1 MFYDLSVLL
10 LYCAIALASDV
21 RLVAPKAENQVFY
34 WDSAFTWI
42 GSYPTQSSIV
52 FVDGKGMNPI
62 LVINVPPKVHSLHV
76 FGATLRLESF
86 DVVIPHTTTLDDV
99 VVESDI
105 GEIANFTTTNLEVL
119 GSCELSLISFVI
131 KGNGKLAGILSLS
144 QSSLLVDFG
153 AEFVIEG
160 GSSDSFELKAWGDG
174 RHGRTGTGHSYHPH
188 PLLPVDTDEEFTFI
202 ACGNDHT
209 LGITSE
215 GTLFAGGR
223 NHVGQLG
230 LGYIHGETNFP
241 QPANFNNVVV
251 QISAGGDFSLARTVD
266 NLVYSWGTATGGVLG
281 HGYGGSFESTPK
293 RITSLENVVDI
304 SAGSVHA
311 FAVLS
316 NGKVKA
322 WGTNSYGRLGDGS
335 TTRRTTPV
343 EVDTTERVEIAV
355 ACSEHSLFITETGE
369 LMTTGRNNRGQL
381 CLGHSNPRTSP
392 VKIVN
397 YGDYKVVQASGKWY
411 YTMFLTK
418 EGDVYSCGDLL
429 GRTTDSTHRNAPGK
443 VQGLGRVS
451 SIGSGRVIAFAVDF
465 DNVLYYWGLYD
476 DQASINA
483 ETKDFEVGSIYAGE
497 YHFFIQPPQS
507 AAITDL
513 DNSLLKVNGTVEN
526 IAERSFT
533 FEIEILVKSTGS
545 LVAKNGGFVFDKR
558 VVNAGLIKAMNHF
571 ELIFESDLNLEG
583 GQISSQLSIENKEG
597 NSITGFG
604 HFKSDLII
612 HGTIEP
618 SGFIEVT
625 GDLELSDSSTILF
638 TNQNTDNGKL
648 IVDGTCYLDGLLEV
662 DYSFQP
668 VQKDFNL
675 DLITFNSK
683 SNEFNQILI
692 NCESFIE
699 VSEDLFQLT
708 AINEIIP
715 DLNHISFISPFGTNE
730 DCCGTA
736 SVPCLSLS
744 KIIERMGYYGV
755 VYFEEGEYNE
765 VNFDVGLVGVDFEFR
780 GNEDDIS
787 ISVSTLLSVAQSN
800 LNISNI
806 EFDLSDFT
814 SFLLIEDSNL
824 TLENVVINSNNQ
836 IIDGFNS
843 NVAFNNVEI
852 TSNNQIE
859 PFIDLYLCQFTG
871 LNSILLGEGI
881 SLYFNLSVIQMTNF
895 LIEGQVYPSDNVL
908 FVENSKMDFTD
919 IRFSIDS
926 IYFGDSNPI
935 IFTTNSSISI
945 SNSFLVNSDFI
956 LLEAVTS
963 EVVFNTLNVSN
974 CQSSLFI
981 NTTLSSV
988 ELNNVIVNH
997 SIGQFLLAQDTS
1009 EVVFR
1014 NVTFEKVACDS
1025 PLIEVID
1032 SNFFSVDFDVFNCEV
1047 HSLLN
1052 SLKSNSELIK
1062 TYLTNLTLINGN
1074 LLNLDQSYL
1083 ELTQLEMVGYTFD
1096 GIPNVFTCNQQNYL
1110 INSINSTFTIIQSN
1124 LIGCLVDTILYFDLN
1139 FTDSTASFL
1148 NFFDHL
1154 ALTRL
1159 SLLNSTIE
1167 LNTQHSVLVSSIELD
1182 EKSTILGKDKYLNLE
1197 LMVDELST
1205 IDECV
1210 GTREWQIEFNFHFAE
1225 LIEDFVF
1232 IHEYNSASKNIFS
1245 SVDFLLIS
1253 FKDNYAANSSLDYF
1267 EVHFSSPIIQFFH
1280 KKGFQL
1286 FSPDLS
1292 LPPTPTQGKELLLN
1306 GTNLGHDLLLL
1317 SSSTI
1322 NFIPDSPIN
1331 HEIIAVIV
1339 PPGAGCHDVE
1349 VRRSLDNIV
1358 VFMTFCFEPPSIDF
1372 AKQNPYKLEEFV
1384 VIYGNNFFDS
1394 PDLVE
1399 VELQNSTFLY
1409 SLTSINHTVIVLK
1422 IENICNLSFSNVP
1435 IVITIGGQVS
1445 NTYQLGMNFPTP
1457 IASSH
1462 LLNPFDEEISV
1473 TLNQDITFN
1482 TLSQCNDIEVVGN
1495 VPLNWT
1501 IAGPTE
1507 FELIFDLAGVDSLQ
1521 LLVQLSKNFMQ
1532 LIEVPV
1538 VDFYV
1543 LPTDYICITNQ
1554 ICIIKVCV
1562 LFKNVDLH
1570 DYFPIGDD
1578 NVLITDYEFDK
1589 SGCMLINLVVK
1600 RESNEASLQL
1610 CSESLCNTLQ
1620 GLPKVVTIDSLS
1632 PSLVQWEYKT
1642 TDVSITL
1649 TGENFDFYNNSL
1661 WEHSFLFG
1669 GKVIDFSIQ
1678 GPTSVTFTFEF
1689 TSMDNQSLQ
1698 YIGFGSVVELFTINC
1713 DDFLVIVPF
1722 YFLQSELIIYSHF
1735 SQTYL
1740 ELSYGNEILQI
1751 NAGENSLITQNEGNS
1766 LFLNSRTVSEMIELG
1781 HISRVIKV
1789 NVSYNCSIT
1798 FPHSDTY
1805 IEIYSLS
1812 KCFVKYSSTDTQIEL
1827 EVFGS
1832 EVGVCV
1838 IELVVSYHE
1847 SKVTK
1852 EIVFQIVEPPKLE
1865 LLGNSY
1871 LLKSDNI
1878 TLTALI
1884 KSGFSSF
1891 NDFYLAIDN
1900 KYLAN
1905 RLISFVENAEYYVQ
1919 TIEFILTPSNLNL
1932 TKPVSFL
1939 NLELE
1944 SDLFGTMLVAELQIF
1959 DVELFSNSTV
1969 SFFEHRDVLIEANV
1983 ELKPPLHC
1991 VIQGKSF
1998 DVIIDGFNLICKNVI
2013 ISTYKEI
2020 VKVSIYYFDLEI
2032 GSLELI
2038 SEPFFVD
2045 RCFVPDHVSHVHYT
2059 DLFVNKQPLI
2069 HLFDKTR
2076 CCLVATGDCYSSFKV
2091 GEKFTIQFTE
2101 TYQITSITLT
2111 TNSSCSDSFQ
2121 NSPIRLGN
2129 STNDLWNC
2137 ESLLN
2142 GFDDA
2147 LMCSIEV
2154 DFSNVTSIS
2163 FEILEDLLL
2172 FEVEIYGYKTNKCL
2186 RPIDDFLGITPSG
2199 DFVFIDGYYEFAGEM
2214 SDSIYKLLDNT
2225 ILSEVITEPFTVN
2238 YSFFS
2243 ADCYYST
2250 SILSALIEPQKPQS
2264 MILVND
2270 TITMISNSF
2279 ILNFHC
2285 RDSNNLMVNCFVF
2298 NQTNLVNY
2306 SSFSYNHYYVQSFN
2320 SIKFDIQGIYPG
2332 NHSIHFGIADKS
2344 KLNFLLFQ
2352 QFKNELLVNLLQINQ
2367 CNRLNLFYSSCVL
2380 ITLELTL
2387 NTQDLLVN
2395 YTQSL
2400 SLYEVELSHDLM
2412 ITHYVSSLN
2421 ELEVTGLPLGETEIL
2436 FSHQSTLASAMFTL
2450 NDCDPTRINLNNECH
2465 CKPGTVLGSIGECE
2479 PCQLGYYL
2487 DNPLL
2492 GQCIGCPLN
2501 KITKSIGSSNISE
2514 CVCPNSE
2521 FDDGEGCIKC
2531 PKFSTCEYGELASVS
2546 NGYKFTLET
2555 GAISCPYRYSCRNN
2569 QCRFN
2574 TKGIDCTECIDGTK
2588 RYGFVCVGTSA
2599 FTFIIGVAFNLIL
2612 AFLLILS
2619 EHYLRF
2625 SNNFYDKILNQ
2636 FTVPSLSASTTRSLV
2651 QSKGQIICP
2660 LRLLMVLSVVING
2673 NVLLITVPFS
2683 LSASI
2688 FGNRVGF
2695 SLLIFCFIVNHYFCR
2710 KVLRHNFPFK
2720 DSYYCHFCLF
2730 TGFIGIYSKLIELKL
2745 DIEMLLLFG
2754 VSVYWFNSIYQ
2765 KQKDNDRFRSL
2776 VVAMFLLIL
2785 LYLPY
2790 TMDYPPDA
2798 YFSDDFMESNPHFG
2812 ESPIESPINQ
2822 VLTTLTS
2829 PTLSLTQLPTLSLT
2843 QLPESKELLTGLEY
2857 RLYKK
2862 GKKFKEPAVPQTL
2875 YYTTTPTAAEIREL
2889 LINNWKDTAVK
2900 KTLAVH
2906 PTWTPVVLLKRV
2918 NAKNWKPLSD
2928 TSLNTWLEETDLSSI
2943 LYLFQLRYDCD
2954 AGQYD
2959 AWLQQKEHV
2968 ERVEVDGTSLQASF
2982 ENSLTADTKYWD
2994 IWAAAISKGVADWN
3008 EPPATIAKYF
3018 SHKRRFE
3025 LTATDSL
3032 YRDLTSFASVRL
3044 EQIDQQCSEYRR
3056 TLMTRF
3062 FAEQEEFLLNN
3073 FGTNR
3078 DPVVLTPPVK
3088 RKLLQTPNALDSF
3101 HATI

>member
-1 MFYDLSVLL
+1 MRMRWILLFLVCLSHATQV
-10 LYCAIALASDV
+10 Y
-21 RLVAPKAENQVFY
+21 LVDAVTVGQIFL
-34 WDSAFTWI
+34 W
-42 GSYPTQSSIV
+42 SSPSSWTSPLQPSSTI

-62 LVINVPPKVHSLHV
+62 LVVDVVPSVYSLHLSDV
-76 FGATLRLESF
+76 TLRLKHH
-86 DVVIPHTTTLDDV
+86 VVIPHTTTLDDV
-99 VVESDI
+99 IVESDI
-105 GEIANFTTTNLEVL
+105 GQMVNFTTTNLEVL
-119 GSCELSLISFVI
+119 GPCELNLISFVI

-153 AEFVIEG
+153 AELVIEG

-174 RHGRTGTGHSYHPH
+174 RHGRTGTGYTTNSH
-188 PLLPVDTDEEFTFI
+188 PLLQVDTDEEFTFI
-202 ACGNDHT
+202 AGGNEHT
-209 LGITSE
+209 LAITSE
-215 GTLFAGGR
+215 GTLFSWGR
-223 NHVGQLG
+223 NEAGCLG
-230 LGYIHGETNFP
+230 LDSSNDQYIP
-241 QPANFNNVVV
+241 QEVDFENVV
-251 QISAGGDFSLARTVD
+251 QISAGAYFGLARTQD
-266 NLVYSWGTATGGVLG
+266 NLVYSWGRGWYGRLG
-281 HGYGGSFESTPK
+281 HGSYRILPDNYEPK
-293 RITSLENVVDI
+293 PKQIDLLDDVIDV
-304 SAGSVHA
+304 SAGNTHGL
-311 FAVLS
+311 AVLS
-316 NGKVKA
+316 NGKVMA
-322 WGTNSYGRLGDGS
+322 WGYNFQGELGDG
-335 TTRRTTPV
+335 TYLRRPTPREVNITEVV
-343 EVDTTERVEIAV
+343 EKVVG
-355 ACSEHSLFITETGE
+355 CHFFSLFLTQGNN
-369 LMTTGRNNRGQL
+369 LMTTGTNDDGQL
-381 CLGHSNPRTSP
+381 CLGHFFRRNSP
-392 VKIVN
+392 EKILNSDDYKIVQVSCG
-397 YGDYKVVQASGKWY
+397 YHS
-411 YTMFLTK
+411 TFFLTK
-418 EGDVYSCGDLL
+418 EGDVYSCGEVL
-429 GRTTDSTHRNAPGK
+429 GRPTDSIFRHTPGK

-451 SIGSGRVIAFAVDF
+451 SIGSGYDIAFAIDF
-465 DNVLYYWGLYD
+465 NYALYSWEAGD
-476 DQASINA
+476 HQASIND
-483 ETKDFEVGSIYAGE
+483 ETRDFEVGSVYAGR
-497 YHFFIQPPQS
+497 YHFFIQPPPP
-507 AAITDL
+507 AAISTL

-526 IAERSFT
+526 IAESSFT
-533 FEIEILVKSTGS
+533 FEIEILVHSTGS
-545 LVAKNGGFVFDKR
+545 LLAKNGFFVFDKR
-558 VVNAGLIKAMNHF
+558 VVNAGLIKAMNDF

-583 GQISSQLSIENKEG
+583 GQVSSEISIENKEG

-604 HFKSDLII
+604 HFKSDLIN

-618 SGFIEVT
+618 SGIIEVT
-625 GDLELSDSSTILF
+625 GDLQLSDSSTILF
-638 TNQNTDNGKL
+638 TNQKTDNGKL
-648 IVDGTCYLDGLLEV
+648 IVDDTGYLGGLLEV

-699 VSEDLFQLT
+699 VTEDLFLLT

-715 DLNHISFISPFGTNE
+715 DLNHISFISPFGLNE

-736 SVPCLSLS
+736 SVPCLTLS

-755 VYFEEGEYNE
+755 IYFEEGEYNE
-765 VNFDVGLVGVDFEFR
+765 INFDVGLIGVDFEFR

-787 ISVSTLLSVAQSN
+787 ISVSTSLSVAQSY

-814 SFLLIEDSNL
+814 SFLIIEDSTL
-824 TLENVVINSNNQ
+824 ILENVVINSNTR

-871 LNSILLGEGI
+871 FNSILLGEGI
-881 SLYFNLSVIQMTNF
+881 SLYFNHSVIQMTNF
-895 LIEGQVYPSDNVL
+895 LIEGQVVPSDNVL
-908 FVENSKMDFTD
+908 FVGNSKMDLTD
-919 IRFSIDS
+919 IRFSIVERD
-926 IYFGDSNPI
+926 FGDSNPSI
-935 IFTTNSSISI
+935 IFTTSSSISI
-945 SNSFLVNSDFI
+945 SNSFLVNSDLL

-963 EVVFNTLNVSN
+963 EVVFNSLNVSN

-997 SIGQFLLAQDTS
+997 SIGRFLLAQDTS

-1014 NVTFEKVACDS
+1014 NVTFEKVTSDS

-1047 HSLLN
+1047 YSLFD

-1062 TYLTNLTLINGN
+1062 TYLINLTLTGGN
-1074 LLNLDQSYL
+1074 LLNIGQSYL

-1096 GIPNVFTCNQQNYL
+1096 GIPNVFTCKQQSYL

-1139 FTDSTASFL
+1139 FEDSTASFL
-1148 NFFDHL
+1148 NFLDYL

-1159 SLLNSTIE
+1159 LLLNSTIE
-1167 LNTQHSVLVSSIELD
+1167 LNTNHSVLVRSIELD
-1182 EKSTILGKDKYLNLE
+1182 ENSSISGKDKYLNLE
-1197 LMVDELST
+1197 LMISELST
-1205 IDECV
+1205 INDCV
-1210 GTREWQIEFNFHFAE
+1210 GTREWQIEFNFPFAE
-1225 LIEDFVF
+1225 LIEDFVL
-1232 IHEYNSASKNIFS
+1232 IHEYNSVSKNIFS

-1253 FKDNYAANSSLDYF
+1253 FKDNYAANSYLDYF

-1280 KKGFQL
+1280 SKVLQL
-1286 FSPDLS
+1286 CSPHLS

-1306 GTNLGHDLLLL
+1306 GTNLGHDLLLI

-1331 HEIIAVIV
+1331 HETIAVIV

-1349 VRRSLDNIV
+1349 VKRSLDTIV
-1358 VFMTFCFEPPSIDF
+1358 VFMTFCFQSPSIDF
-1372 AKQNPYKLEEFV
+1372 AQQNPYKLEEFV
-1384 VIYGNNFFDS
+1384 VIYGNNFYDS
-1394 PDLVE
+1394 PALVE
-1399 VELQNSTFLY
+1399 VELQNSTFLH
-1409 SLTSINHTVIVLK
+1409 SLASINHTVIVFK

-1445 NTYQLGMNFPTP
+1445 NTYQLGMNFPTY
-1457 IASSH
+1457 ITSSH
-1462 LLNPFDEEISV
+1462 LLNPFDEDISL

-1482 TLSQCNDIEVVGN
+1482 TLSQCNDIELVGN

-1507 FELIFDLAGVDSLQ
+1507 FELNFDLAGVDSLQ
-1521 LLVQLSKNFMQ
+1521 LLVQFSKNFVQ

-1562 LFKNVDLH
+1562 LFDNVDLH
-1570 DYFPIGDD
+1570 DYFPIGDG
-1578 NVLITDYEFDK
+1578 NILITDYEFAE

-1649 TGENFDFYNNSL
+1649 TGENIDFYNNSL
-1661 WEHSFLFG
+1661 WENSFLFG

-1689 TSMDNQSLQ
+1689 TSMGNQSLQ

-1713 DDFLVIVPF
+1713 DDFLVIVPS
-1722 YFLQSELIIYSHF
+1722 YFLQSELIIYSRF
-1735 SQTYL
+1735 SQSYL
-1740 ELSYGNEILQI
+1740 ELSHGNEILQI
-1751 NAGENSLITQNEGNS
+1751 SAGENSLITQKEGNS
-1766 LFLNSRTVSEMIELG
+1766 IFLNSRTVSEMIELG

-1805 IEIYSLS
+1805 FEIKSLS

-1838 IELVVSYHE
+1838 IELVVNYHE
-1847 SKVTK
+1847 SRVTK

-1865 LLGNSY
+1865 LLGDNY
-1871 LLKSDNI
+1871 FVKTDNI

-1884 KSGFSSF
+1884 ESGFSSF
-1891 NDFYLAIDN
+1891 NDYSLAIDN
-1900 KYLAN
+1900 KYLAY
-1905 RLISFVENAEYYVQ
+1905 RLTSFVENLTYYVQ
-1919 TIEFILTPSNLNL
+1919 TIEVILTPGNLNL
-1932 TKPVSFL
+1932 TKPVTFL
-1939 NLELE
+1939 NLELH

-1959 DVELFSNSTV
+1959 DVELFTNSTV
-1969 SFFEHRDVLIEANV
+1969 SFFEPRDVVMETNAEI
-1983 ELKPPLHC
+1983 KPPLYC

-1998 DVIIDGFNLICKNVI
+1998 DVIIDGLNLICKNVI
-2013 ISTYKEI
+2013 ISTYKEF

-2032 GSLELI
+2032 GSLELT

-2045 RCFVPDHVSHVHYT
+2045 QCFVPDHVSHVQYT
-2059 DLFVNKQPLI
+2059 DLVVNNEPLI
-2069 HLFDKTR
+2069 NLFDKTR
-2076 CCLVATGDCYSSFKV
+2076 CCLVALGDCYSSFKA
-2091 GEKFTIQFTE
+2091 GEEFTIEFTE

-2111 TNSSCSDSFQ
+2111 TNSSCSDSLQ
-2121 NSPIRLGN
+2121 SSPIRLGKT
-2129 STNDLWNC
+2129 TNDLWNC

-2154 DFSNVTSIS
+2154 DFSNVTSIT

-2186 RPIDDFLGITPSG
+2186 RSIDDFVGITTSG
-2199 DFVFIDGYYEFAGEM
+2199 DFLFIGGYYEFAGEM
-2214 SDSIYKLLDNT
+2214 FEMFGSIYTLLDNT
-2225 ILSEVITEPFTVN
+2225 IVSEVITEPFTVN
-2238 YSFFS
+2238 YSFS
-2243 ADCYYST
+2243 SSDCYYST
-2250 SILSALIEPQKPQS
+2250 SMLSALIEPQKPQS
-2264 MILVND
+2264 IILVND

-2279 ILNFHC
+2279 ILKLQC
-2285 RDSNNLMVNCFVF
+2285 RDSNNLMVNCFEPS
-2298 NQTNLVNY
+2298 QTNLVNY
-2306 SSFSYNHYYVQSFN
+2306 SSFSYNHYYIQSFN

-2332 NHSIHFGIADKS
+2332 NHSIQFGIADKS
-2344 KLNFLLFQ
+2344 KLIFLLLQ
-2352 QFKNELLVNLLQINQ
+2352 EFKKELLVNLLQIHQ
-2367 CNRLNLFYSSCVL
+2367 CNRLNLFYSSCSL

-2387 NTQDLLVN
+2387 ITQDLLVN

-2400 SLYEVELSHDLM
+2400 SLYEVDLSHDLM
-2412 ITHYVSSLN
+2412 ITHYVSSFN

-2465 CKPGTVLGSIGECE
+2465 CKPGTVLGPVGECE
-2479 PCQLGYYL
+2479 PCPLGYYL

-2492 GQCIGCPLN
+2492 GQCINCPQD
-2501 KITKSIGSSNISE
+2501 KITNSIGSSIITE
-2514 CVCPNSE
+2514 CVCPKSS
-2521 FDDGEGCIKC
+2521 FDDGKGCINC

-2574 TKGIDCTECIDGTK
+2574 TKGIDCTECIEGTK
-2588 RYGFVCVGTSA
+2588 RYGFVCIGASA
-2599 FTFIIGVAFNLIL
+2599 FTFIIGLGLNLVL

-2625 SNNFYDKILNQ
+2625 SNNFYNKVLNQ
-2636 FTVPSLSASTTRSLV
+2636 FTQSSLSASTTRSLV

-2673 NVLLITVPFS
+2673 NLLLITVPFS
-2683 LSASI
+2683 LSASL
-2688 FGNRVGF
+2688 FGNRFGF
-2695 SLLIFCFIVNHYFCR
+2695 SLLIFCFLINYYFCR

-2730 TGFIGIYSKLIELKL
+2730 TGFIGIYSKLIEIKL
-2745 DIEMLLLFG
+2745 DIELLLLFG
-2754 VSVYWFNSIYQ
+2754 VSVYWFNSICK

-2776 VVAMFLLIL
+2776 IVAIFLLIL

-2790 TMDYPPDA
+2790 TIQLITQA
-2798 YFSDDFMESNPHFG
+2798 IVFL
-2812 ESPIESPINQ
+2812 
-2822 VLTTLTS
+2822 VLTFYS
-2829 PTLSLTQLPTLSLT
+2829 GDQNRYVSYIASLYSSL
-2843 QLPESKELLTGLEY
+2843 
-2857 RLYKK
+2857 
-2862 GKKFKEPAVPQTL
+2862 
-2875 YYTTTPTAAEIREL
+2875 L
-2889 LINNWKDTAVK
+2889 LI
-2900 KTLAVH
+2900 L
-2906 PTWTPVVLLKRV
+2906 
-2918 NAKNWKPLSD
+2918 
-2928 TSLNTWLEETDLSSI
+2928 
-2943 LYLFQLRYDCD
+2943 
-2954 AGQYD
+2954 
-2959 AWLQQKEHV
+2959 HV
-2968 ERVEVDGTSLQASF
+2968 FYS
-2982 ENSLTADTKYWD
+2982 
-2994 IWAAAISKGVADWN
+2994 
-3008 EPPATIAKYF
+3008 
-3018 SHKRRFE
+3018 
-3025 LTATDSL
+3025 
-3032 YRDLTSFASVRL
+3032 
-3044 EQIDQQCSEYRR
+3044 
-3056 TLMTRF
+3056 
-3062 FAEQEEFLLNN
+3062 
-3073 FGTNR
+3073 
-3078 DPVVLTPPVK
+3078 
-3088 RKLLQTPNALDSF
+3088 
-3101 HATI
+3101 